1 MSNRLTI
8 FSPTIGMGQSKKIFG
23 KDVANHNLFR
33 SLTLY
38 GELDQIDFLNPSGA
52 SVDKIRESLIGGV
65 ACQTKLT
72 SHSILAIEPATQ
84 SGTLLRGSADIA
96 SLAWDRRRHGA
107 TGEYS
112 LIGLIHTIAP
122 PAIREDIGNSISA
135 PTMPWDAIICTSPA
149 VKTAMENMFADLND
163 YYGARF
169 ETSKRPGPQLPLI
182 PLGVEANEFAPDA
195 QSPLRR
201 ATLRK
206 ELGISEDDMLV
217 LWVGRLSYYEKA
229 FPQPMML
236 AAQAAQKL
244 SGKKVHFAMAGWF
257 PDNAVGESNYR
268 LAASVHAPDV
278 HFHII
283 DGTDKTRLAMAWS
296 AADVFISLVDNIQET
311 FGITPIEAMA
321 AGLPVVV
328 SDWDGYRYTVRDEQ
342 DGFLIPTLMGP
353 PSPIFDVLADQHKYG
368 LKSYQQYTAVVAQHT
383 AVSVHIAA
391 KRLAQLFASREL
403 RQTMGACGRQRI
415 LDTFDWRVVT
425 PQYVALAQELANQ
438 RRAQMPRQPAPLTSG
453 HHPARSE
460 PFHAFANFP
469 SHILADDTIIRAA
482 EGFDVASLDTFYKV
496 PLTNFGTSWHGSQ
509 TQTEVIVETIFHY
522 RTISMADLKV
532 LYAPISPHA
541 LELTLLW
548 LAKMGVVEWL

>member
-1 MSNRLTI
+1 MSNSLTI
-8 FSPTIGMGQSKKIFG
+8 FSPTIGMGLSKRIFG

-33 SLTLY
+33 SLVLY
-38 GELDQIDFLNPSGA
+38 GGLDQIDFVNPNTA
-52 SVDKIRESLIGGV
+52 PVDKIRNSLIGEA
-65 ACQTKLT
+65 ACPTKLT
-72 SHSILAIEPATQ
+72 SHSLLAIEPARQ

-96 SLAWDRRRHGA
+96 SLAWDRRRHKA
-107 TGEYS
+107 TNDYS

-122 PAIREDIGNSISA
+122 AAIREDIGNSILA

-149 VKTAMENMFADLND
+149 VKTAMENMFADLHD

-182 PLGVEANEFAPDA
+182 PLGVEASAFAPDA
-195 QSPLRR
+195 QSPQRR

-206 ELGISEDDMLV
+206 ELGIDEDDMLV

-236 AAQAAQKL
+236 AAQAAHKM

-257 PDNAVGESNYR
+257 PDGDVSEKNYR

-278 HFHII
+278 QFHII
-283 DGTDKTRLAMAWS
+283 DGTDKSKLAMAWS
-296 AADVFISLVDNIQET
+296 AADVFISLVDNVQET

-353 PSPIFDVLADQHKYG
+353 PSPIFDVLAEQHKYG
-368 LKSYQQYTAVVAQHT
+368 MKSYQQYTAVVAQHT

-391 KRLAQLFASREL
+391 ERLAQLFASKEL
-403 RQTMGACGRQRI
+403 RQKMGASGRQRI
-415 LDTFDWRVVT
+415 LDTFDWRIVA
-425 PQYVALAQELANQ
+425 PQYVGVAQELANQ
-438 RRAQMPRQPAPLTSG
+438 RRSATSTPPALLKSG

-469 SHILADDTIIRAA
+469 SQILADETIIRAA
-482 EGFDVASLDTFYKV
+482 EGFDVASLPTFYQV
-496 PLTNFGTSWHGSQ
+496 PLTSFGTSWHGSEAQ
-509 TQTEVIVETIFHY
+509 TKVIVDTIFSH
-522 RTISMADLKV
+522 RTISMTDLKA

-541 LELTLLW
+541 LELTILW
-548 LAKMGVVEWL
+548 LAKMGVVEWV

>member
-1 MSNRLTI
+1 
-8 FSPTIGMGQSKKIFG
+8 MGQSKKIFG

-33 SLTLY
+33 SLVLY
-38 GELDQIDFLNPSGA
+38 GGLNQIDFLNPSDA
-52 SVDKIRESLIGGV
+52 SVDIIRDSLIGGV
-65 ACQTKLT
+65 ACPTKLT
-72 SHSILAIEPATQ
+72 SHPLLAIEPAKQ

-96 SLAWDRRRHGA
+96 SLAWDRRRHKS
-107 TGEYS
+107 TNDYS

-122 PAIREDIGNSISA
+122 AAIREDIGDSIMA

-149 VKTAMENMFADLND
+149 VKKAMENMFADLHD
-163 YYGARF
+163 YYGARL

-182 PLGVEANEFAPDA
+182 PLGVEASEFAPDA
-195 QSPLRR
+195 KSDGRR

-206 ELGISEDDMLV
+206 EFGIGEDDMLV

-257 PDNAVGESNYR
+257 PDGDVGERNYR

-283 DGTDKTRLAMAWS
+283 DGTDKTKRAMAWS

-353 PSPIFDVLADQHKYG
+353 PSPTLDVLADQHKYG
-368 LKSYQQYTAVVAQHT
+368 LKSYQQYTAIVAQHT
-383 AVSVHIAA
+383 AVSVETAGR
-391 KRLAQLFASREL
+391 RLAQLFASKEL
-403 RQTMGACGRQRI
+403 RQKMGAWGRQRI
-415 LDTFDWRVVT
+415 LDTFDWRVVA
-425 PQYVALAQELANQ
+425 PQYVDLARELSDQ
-438 RRAQMPRQPAPLTSG
+438 RRAHMSPQPALLASG

-469 SHILADDTIIRAA
+469 SHILSDDTIIRAA

-509 TQTEVIVETIFHY
+509 AQTKAIVETIFPY
-522 RTISMADLKV
+522 RAISMTDLK
-532 LYAPISPHA
+532 LLCAPISPHA

-548 LAKMGVVEWL
+548 LAKMGVVEWV